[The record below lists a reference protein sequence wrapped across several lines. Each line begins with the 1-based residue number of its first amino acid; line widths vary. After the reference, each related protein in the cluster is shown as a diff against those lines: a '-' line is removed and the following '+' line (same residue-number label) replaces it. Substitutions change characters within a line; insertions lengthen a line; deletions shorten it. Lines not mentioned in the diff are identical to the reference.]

1 MAEAKRLSPE
11 DQARVDRFLSTG
23 VNQTERKPFRIW
35 RLFAMLWVV
44 LAVLSLF
51 SYWLAQGHG
60 VI

>member
-1 MAEAKRLSPE
+1 MTEAKRLSAE

-35 RLFAMLWVV
+35 RLFAMLWAV